1 MISQSEI
8 KYNRLMEKAQELF
21 LKFGYKATS
30 MDQIAEEAGISKM
43 TIYRY
48 FKSKEDLFVKTILS
62 VMEKYFKYI
71 KDNMDE
77 IEGTLEKIDFL
88 LNLGLEYSK
97 EYSLAL
103 YKDILDNPYIYDAII
118 KEKKIM
124 SRIIFED
131 IIREGMKKGE
141 IRNIDGTFVANMLI
155 ALIDGMDKSI
165 FNNINS
171 KEDMED
177 FTEKFYDFLKYGLL
191 GR

>member
-1 MISQSEI
+1 M
-8 KYNRLMEKAQELF
+8 
-21 LKFGYKATS
+21 
-30 MDQIAEEAGISKM
+30 
-43 TIYRY
+43 
-48 FKSKEDLFVKTILS
+48 
-62 VMEKYFKYI
+62 
-71 KDNMDE
+71 
-77 IEGTLEKIDFL
+77 
-88 LNLGLEYSK
+88 
-97 EYSLAL
+97 AL